1 MTEIRSKGKKYFLT
15 CIYRFPSQS
24 HNKFE
29 NFCVN
34 FDLLLNNINDEFPIR
49 SIVTGDF
56 NARSSSWWIH
66 YITDTPGQEID
77 SLTSSA
83 EYAQIVDKPTH
94 VVNNYMSCKNITSN
108 HEVNVTI

>member
-24 HNKFE
+24 HN
-29 NFCVN
+29 
-34 FDLLLNNINDEFPIR
+34 DEFPIR
-49 SIVTGDF
+49 SIVTGDV
-56 NARSSSWWIH
+56 NARSSSWWIN